1 MKLCTNRT
9 ESLEDTLS
17 QDDVVLHRKKWFHS
31 SYEHLTV
38 TNTVSWVSCRHHV
51 I

>member
-1 MKLCTNRT
+1 MCTNTT

-17 QDDVVLHRKKWFHS
+17 QDDVVLHRTKMVYS

-38 TNTVSWVSCRHHV
+38 TNT
-51 I
+51 